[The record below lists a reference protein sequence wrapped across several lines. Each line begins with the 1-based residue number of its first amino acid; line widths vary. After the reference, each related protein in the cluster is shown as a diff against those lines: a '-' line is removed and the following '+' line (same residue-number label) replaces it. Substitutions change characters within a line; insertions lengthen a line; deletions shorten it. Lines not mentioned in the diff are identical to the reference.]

1 MYTENEI
8 EISKSNLSTV
18 ISNVKEPVCLLGGW
32 AVYITVNQRFNAEQ
46 GRDYIGSRDIDLGF
60 HIDETWSDEQL
71 QKSAFSKSI
80 EILKEMKY
88 YGIGSRFVQHHD
100 LQTKRLL
107 TEEESKKRPKYE
119 MFDLFV
125 DPVVDKIHSRTKAL
139 FGLDPIDE
147 PLLANVF
154 SGNQFVISGYFG
166 KEIMLPHPEVLVSM
180 KINSVLNRNK
190 EDKRI
195 KDIADIYS
203 LMWYSD
209 TKFPDLKQRVQKICD
224 AEKISSTVSKFTD
237 QDYNSVSQA
246 IGIGKDEIS
255 RVITEMAKK

>member
-1 MYTENEI
+1 LYPENEI
-8 EISKSNLSTV
+8 EISKLNLSSV
-18 ISNVKEPVCLLGGW
+18 ISKVKEPVCLLGGW
-32 AVYITVNQRFNAEQ
+32 AVYLTVNKNFSSEQ

-60 HIDETWSDEQL
+60 HIDETWSDREL
-71 QKSAFSKSI
+71 QNSAFSKSI
-80 EILKEMKY
+80 EILKDMKY
-88 YGIGSRFVQHHD
+88 YGLGSRFVQHHD
-100 LQTKRLL
+100 LATKKLL
-107 TEEESKKRPKYE
+107 SEEEARTRPKYE

-125 DPVVDKIHSRTKAL
+125 DPVVNKIHPRTKTL

-154 SGNQFVISGYFG
+154 LGGRFSTSEYFG
-166 KEIMLPHPEVLVSM
+166 KKIMLPHADVLVSM

-209 TKFPDLKQRVQKICD
+209 TKFPTLKQSVQSICGT
-224 AEKISSTVSKFTD
+224 EKIALTISKFTD
-237 QDYNSVSQA
+237 YDYSAVSKA

-255 RVITEMAKK
+255 RVIVETTKA

>member
-8 EISKSNLSTV
+8 EISKANLSTV

-32 AVYITVNQRFNAEQ
+32 AVYITVNQGFKAEQ

-60 HIDETWSDEQL
+60 HIDETWSGEQL
-71 QKSAFSKSI
+71 QQSAFSKSI
-80 EILKEMKY
+80 EILKDMKY
-88 YGIGSRFVQHHD
+88 YGIGSRFVQHHN
-100 LQTKRLL
+100 LETKRLL
-107 TEEESKKRPKYE
+107 TEEESKKHPKYE

-125 DPVVDKIHSRTKAL
+125 DPVVDKIHPKIKEF

-154 SGNQFVISGYFG
+154 SDNQFVMSGYFG

-209 TKFPDLKQRVQKICD
+209 TKFPDLKQSVQKICGT
-224 AEKISSTVSKFTD
+224 KKVSFTISKFTD
-237 QDYNSVSQA
+237 QDYSAVSQA
-246 IGIGKDEIS
+246 IGIDKDEIS
-255 RVITEMAKK
+255 RVIAEMAKI